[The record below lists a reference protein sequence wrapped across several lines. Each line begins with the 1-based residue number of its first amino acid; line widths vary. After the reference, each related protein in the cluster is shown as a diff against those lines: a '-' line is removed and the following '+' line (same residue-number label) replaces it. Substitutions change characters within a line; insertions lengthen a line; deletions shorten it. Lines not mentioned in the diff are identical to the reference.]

1 MCDILFCTKYIVRR
15 AGMRASSSGTARK
28 RLNERSSV
36 LESGRGKLVIDFN
49 RAVNSPELCLACEGI
64 A

>member
-1 MCDILFCTKYIVRR
+1 
-15 AGMRASSSGTARK
+15 MRASSSGTARR

-49 RAVNSPELCLACEGI
+49 RGPNSPELRLAREGI
-64 A
+64 AEVLDLVIIEIELL

>member
-1 MCDILFCTKYIVRR
+1 
-15 AGMRASSSGTARK
+15 MRASSSGTARK

-49 RAVNSPELCLACEGI
+49 RGPNSPELWLACEGI
-64 A
+64 TEGFDLVIIEIEFL